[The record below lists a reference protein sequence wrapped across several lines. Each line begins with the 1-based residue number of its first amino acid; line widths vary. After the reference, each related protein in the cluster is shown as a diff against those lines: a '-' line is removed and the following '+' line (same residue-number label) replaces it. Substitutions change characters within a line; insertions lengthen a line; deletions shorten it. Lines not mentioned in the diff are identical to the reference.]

1 MKATI
6 ISPVLSDTKP
16 LAVCV
21 VIPFDTIELSIALNS
36 GVTNI
41 TNGAKWLNKNDVRVF
56 EKNTDKDITSEVL
69 GSDDNHT
76 YDGQDLTL
84 IMNKVTEYQKNVF
97 AKVLSPEIQEQ
108 IHCLQCLKDAIIEK
122 KGNRFAYLKELNSN
136 GFMGW
141 EIEDKELNKEVSDF
155 VLNFCSNKIDK
166 LKKNNL

>member
-6 ISPVLSDTKP
+6 ISPQLSDTKP

-41 TNGAKWLNKNDVRVF
+41 TKDAKWLNKNDVRVF
-56 EKNTDKDITSEVL
+56 EKNTDKDITLEVL
-69 GSDDNHT
+69 GSNDNHT

-97 AKVLSPEIQEQ
+97 SKLLSPEIQQQ
-108 IHCLQCLKDAIIEK
+108 IHGLQCLKDAILEN

-141 EIEDKELNKEVSDF
+141 EIEDKELTEKIKEL
-155 VLNFCSNKIDK
+155 VLYFCSDKIDTLQK
-166 LKKNNL
+166 GK